1 MFFRPNETAICV
13 CCVLWAS
20 EEEEFV
26 RLVSPVF
33 WLLGKYRKEDLVKK
47 RSQRRRRR
55 SDM

>member
-33 WLLGKYRKEDLVKK
+33 SGYWVNIE
-47 RSQRRRRR
+47 RRT
-55 SDM
+55 